1 MTYFVGKRRL
11 ILFHFIF
18 QRNTANKILDSILQI
33 KPMESE
39 FKNQSL
45 KSLVLS
51 ILDDPPEFED
61 RSVPKANRK
70 TGEKG

>member
-1 MTYFVGKRRL
+1 MIYFVGKRRL

-18 QRNTANKILDSILQI
+18 QRNKTNKILDSILQI

-39 FKNQSL
+39 FKNQTL